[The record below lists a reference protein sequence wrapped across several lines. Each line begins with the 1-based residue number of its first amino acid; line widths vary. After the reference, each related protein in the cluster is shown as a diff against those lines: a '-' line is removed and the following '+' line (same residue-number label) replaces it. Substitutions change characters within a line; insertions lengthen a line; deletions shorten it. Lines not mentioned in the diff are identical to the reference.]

1 MQNGKVIS
9 QRCDPILSKKTPRK
23 VVYTLVPT
31 TPSYIKY
38 LNFLDLYYIYAYI
51 YMDIYIYV
59 NMVIISI
66 YTYIY
71 LLQTYIYMHICI
83 CMNILVHIIYN
94 VIAVRVWIFLTVQYR
109 CRNHFTKYIY
119 LHLYQT
125 HINI

>member
-51 YMDIYIYV
+51 YG
-59 NMVIISI
+59 
-66 YTYIY
+66 Y
-71 LLQTYIYMHICI
+71 LHIC
-83 CMNILVHIIYN
+83 
-94 VIAVRVWIFLTVQYR
+94 
-109 CRNHFTKYIY
+109 KYGNNFNLY
-119 LHLYQT
+119 LHLSFT
-125 HINI
+125 NIHIYAHMYMYEYTRTYNLQCDSS